1 MFRTVIFVLVVY
13 RKSTAKLLGQD
24 LAAFSLHFTNTEGMK
39 LPKTEALYFFLLL
52 FFFCVVVNITLIQ
65 KDLALCS
72 LGDDSWLC
80 NRAGVQINKVNYDDK
95 VTVPDNH

>member
-1 MFRTVIFVLVVY
+1 M
-13 RKSTAKLLGQD
+13 
-24 LAAFSLHFTNTEGMK
+24 
-39 LPKTEALYFFLLL
+39 
-52 FFFCVVVNITLIQ
+52 VVNITLIQ

-80 NRAGVQINKVNYDDK
+80 NRAGVQINKVNDDDK